1 MANKLSLNVEKTKY
15 SLFHKP
21 SRVHDLPLKLPEL
34 SIRNQEIKIASC
46 AILFGVLLDENLSW
60 KKIY

>member
-21 SRVHDLPLKLPEL
+21 SRVHDLPLNLPEL
-34 SIRNQEIKIASC
+34 NIRNQEIKIASC
-46 AILFGVLLDENLSW
+46 TIFLRGSFG
-60 KKIY
+60 